1 MCVCVCDVKG
11 SMWLGTWDKQGS
23 EPEHLGPIQDTTKW
37 FWFLIDLG
45 EYVGTYHMFT
55 PDVALP
61 YQANR
66 VILPGLALE
75 EGRKTCQ
82 EVWGVGEAEYQDKE
96 MYQQKETSHH
106 HSIYLSLV
114 LLPSLWLFHCWIN
127 DQVPEMLR

>member
-1 MCVCVCDVKG
+1 M
-11 SMWLGTWDKQGS
+11 
-23 EPEHLGPIQDTTKW
+23 
-37 FWFLIDLG
+37 
-45 EYVGTYHMFT
+45 GTYHMFT

-96 MYQQKETSHH
+96 MYQQKETPSQHLPF
-106 HSIYLSLV
+106 ISLTPFPLAV
-114 LLPSLWLFHCWIN
+114 PLL
-127 DQVPEMLR
+127 DQ